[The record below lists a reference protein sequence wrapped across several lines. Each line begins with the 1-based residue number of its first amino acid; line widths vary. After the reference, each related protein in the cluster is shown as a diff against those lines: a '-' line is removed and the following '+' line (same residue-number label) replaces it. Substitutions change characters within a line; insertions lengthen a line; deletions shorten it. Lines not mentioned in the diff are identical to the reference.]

1 MADVSVQ
8 PEHLLGQARAGDR
21 DRLSDLL
28 ELYRNYLRLLA
39 RSQMGPSLRARLEP
53 SDLVQEALLEAH
65 RDFPQ
70 FGGDSEREFLVWLRR
85 ILVRNLLDQAKH
97 HTAQARDCR
106 RQQSL
111 ESLLSE
117 SSDALGRALAHSGST
132 PSGPVQRREQAVL
145 LADVLEGLPPDYREV
160 ILLRNMQKLPFDE
173 VAARMGRRPGAVR
186 MLWARALEK
195 LGQALGG
202 PA

>member
-1 MADVSVQ
+1 MADLPAL
-8 PEHLLGQARAGDR
+8 PELLLGRARAGDPAG
-21 DRLSDLL
+21 LSQLL

-39 RSQMGPSLRARLEP
+39 RTQMGPALRARLEP

-65 RDFPQ
+65 RDFGQ
-70 FGGDSEREFLVWLRR
+70 FAGGCEREFLVWLRR

-97 HTAQARDCR
+97 HTARARDCR

-111 ESLLSE
+111 EDLLAE
-117 SSDALGRALAHSGST
+117 SSAALGKALARAGST
-132 PSGPVQRREQAVL
+132 PSAQAARREQAVL
-145 LADVLEGLPPDYREV
+145 LADALEQLPPDYREV
-160 ILLRNMQKLPFDE
+160 IVLRNVQRLPFDE
-173 VAARMGRRPGAVR
+173 VAARMGRRSGAVR

-195 LGQALGG
+195 LGQALGE